1 VLFARNTEKLF
12 SDVAP
17 HFLSAHDLPSNI
29 TGAPVSCKE
38 YRSLISAIV
47 VAVCDREEGRSEG
60 REGWGG
66 QDMRR
71 DQGGGMKKS
80 MSVSLCEFVSL

>member
-1 VLFARNTEKLF
+1 
-12 SDVAP
+12 
-17 HFLSAHDLPSNI
+17 
-29 TGAPVSCKE
+29 
-38 YRSLISAIV
+38 
-47 VAVCDREEGRSEG
+47 VCDREEGRSEG